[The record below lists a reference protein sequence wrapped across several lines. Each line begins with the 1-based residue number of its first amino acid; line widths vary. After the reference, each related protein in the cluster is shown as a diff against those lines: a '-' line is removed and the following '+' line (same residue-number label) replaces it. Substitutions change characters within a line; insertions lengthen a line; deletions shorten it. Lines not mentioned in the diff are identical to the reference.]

1 MTSSERSS
9 LANFIDKNK
18 DLIDQGEFET
28 VIRRCPVGIRSYL
41 QDAIEKETG
50 IRVEPT
56 YKAYPGRELVKKLK
70 EIVAPLCLGY
80 YHFYNNK
87 GKKVVTYKFY
97 GVSGLKVSED
107 EAQRIIEEALD
118 DLQVNYRYVAVDS
131 YRTLDI
137 SVSVDINSVIY

>member
-9 LANFIDKNK
+9 LATFIDNNK

-28 VIRRCPVGIRSYL
+28 VIRRCPVGIRGYL

-70 EIVAPLCLGY
+70 EIVAPLCSSY

-97 GVSGLKVSED
+97 GVSGLNVSEN
-107 EAQRIIEEALD
+107 EAERIIQEALD
-118 DLQVNYRYVAVDS
+118 DLQVNYRYVAVNS

-137 SVSVDINSVIY
+137 LVSVDINSVIY